1 MKTYLNALIVAV
13 CATVCTLALAGQ
25 ARQLKWDDLIPANVI
40 ANDPMAKLTKQQ
52 QELVNWAI
60 YMLENLPSRGP
71 ETEEHYKKLDAAL
84 PSLKKAGID
93 LKTVMEKRKELH
105 TSIVQALNGQLIRIP
120 GYVLPLEMSGTKVTE
135 FLLVPYV
142 GACIHVP
149 PPPPNQI
156 IYVKVAQNN
165 GYRSDKLYDP
175 VFVTGVISANAQV
188 RDLHLV
194 DGSAGINIGYS
205 MEASNIEPYRE

>member
-1 MKTYLNALIVAV
+1 MKTYIHTLTVAF
-13 CATVCTLALAGQ
+13 CATACALALAGQ
-25 ARQLKWDDLIPANVI
+25 TRQLKWDDLIPANVI

-52 QELVNWAI
+52 QELVNWTI

-71 ETEEHYKKLDAAL
+71 ETEEYYKELDAAL

-93 LKTVMEKRKELH
+93 LKTVMEKRKELR

-156 IYVKVAQNN
+156 IYVKVAQSN

-175 VFVTGVISANAQV
+175 VFVTGLISANSQV
-188 RDLHLV
+188 KDLHLV

-205 MEASNIEPYRE
+205 MEASNIEPYKE